1 MIIKNRIKN
10 LDLSAT
16 LKINEISKNLEK
28 EGKEIIKF
36 GFGQSPFQVPDDIVE
51 ELKKNAHQKS
61 YLSIQGLEELRNAIS
76 LYESKKKNK
85 KFSSDQVIVGPGSK
99 ELMFLL
105 HISFGGEIILP
116 SPSWVSY
123 LPQSIIADNKFHWID
138 TKADNNWY
146 PTAENIENLILKN
159 KEKNYL
165 LILNSPNNPSGQVC
179 ENLKEIGA
187 IVKKYNIIVLSDEIY
202 SELTFKE
209 NYQSILNYCPDK
221 VIVSNGLSK
230 WCGAGGWRLGY
241 FLIPNELNQL
251 KNSMK
256 VLASETFSSVSSPIQ
271 YAAIKAFNTDHNDH
285 IKKSKVILKGVGE
298 YVYNNL
304 KSNNVIMNKPM
315 GGFYLMPEF
324 LNKKFNSSAEMCTDL
339 LNKKGVAILPGS
351 DFGFSKDRMISR
363 LSYTDFD
370 GKNFMS
376 KIKLDTQIDDD
387 LIKKH
392 APKIVE
398 GTKRLKEWVEMG

>member
-1 MIIKNRIKN
+1 
-10 LDLSAT
+10 
-16 LKINEISKNLEK
+16 
-28 EGKEIIKF
+28 
-36 GFGQSPFQVPDDIVE
+36 
-51 ELKKNAHQKS
+51 
-61 YLSIQGLEELRNAIS
+61 
-76 LYESKKKNK
+76 
-85 KFSSDQVIVGPGSK
+85 
-99 ELMFLL
+99 MFLL
-105 HISFGGEIILP
+105 NVSFDGDVILP
-116 SPSWVSY
+116 VPSWVSY
-123 LPQSIIADNKFHWID
+123 EPQSIIADNKIHWIQ
-138 TKADNNWY
+138 TIAENNWY
-146 PTAENIENLILKN
+146 PTAESLEKLVLKK

-179 ENLKEIGA
+179 KNIKEISE
-187 IVKKYNIIVLSDEIY
+187 IVKKYKIIVLSDEIY
-202 SELTFKE
+202 SELNFDK
-209 NYQSILNYCPDK
+209 NYDSISNYCSEK
-221 VIVSNGLSK
+221 VIISNGLSK

-241 FLIPNELNQL
+241 FIIPNELNKI

-256 VLASETFSSVSSPIQ
+256 VLASETFSAVSAPIQ
-271 YAAIKAFNTDHNDH
+271 YAAIAAFNKDHVDYVS
-285 IKKSKVILKGVGE
+285 KSKIILKAIGE

-376 KIKLDTQIDDD
+376 KINLDTKIDDD

-398 GTKRLKEWVEMG
+398 GTKRLKDWVGKA

>member
-1 MIIKNRIKN
+1 MIKNKIKN

-16 LKINEISKNLEK
+16 LKINEISKKLEQK
-28 EGKEIIKF
+28 GKEIIKF
-36 GFGQSPFQVPDDIVE
+36 GFGQSPFPVPDKVVD

-61 YLSIQGLEELRNAIS
+61 YLPILGLEDLRVAIS
-76 LYESKKKNK
+76 KYESKKKNK
-85 KFSSDQVIVGPGSK
+85 NFSSEQVIIGPGSK

-105 HISFGGEIILP
+105 HISFDGEIILP
-116 SPSWVSY
+116 IPSWVSY
-123 LPQSIIADNKFHWID
+123 QPQSIIANNKFHWIQ
-138 TKADNNWY
+138 TSAENNWY
-146 PTAENIENLILKN
+146 PTAESLEKLVLKN

-179 ENLKEIGA
+179 KNIKEISK
-187 IVKKYNIIVLSDEIY
+187 IVKKYKIIVLSDEIY
-202 SELTFKE
+202 SELTFDE
-209 NYQSILNYCPDK
+209 NYDSMSNFCSEQ

-241 FLIPNELNQL
+241 FVIPNALNKL
-251 KNSMK
+251 KNSIK
-256 VLASETFSSVSSPIQ
+256 VLASETFSAVSAPIQ
-271 YAAIKAFNTDHNDH
+271 FAAISAFNNDH
-285 IKKSKVILKGVGE
+285 TNYILKSKKILKGIGE
-298 YVYNNL
+298 YVYNNI

-324 LNKKFNSSAEMCTDL
+324 LNKKFNTSTEMCTDL

-351 DFGFSKDRMISR
+351 DFGFSIDKLISR
-363 LSYTDFD
+363 LSYTDFN

-376 KIKLDTQIDDD
+376 KINLNTTIDDD
-387 LIKKH
+387 LINKY

-398 GTKRLKEWVEMG
+398 GTKRLKEWVELG

>member
-1 MIIKNRIKN
+1 MIKNKIKN

-16 LKINEISKNLEK
+16 LKINEISKKLEQ

-36 GFGQSPFQVPDDIVE
+36 GFGQSPFPVPVKVVD
-51 ELKKNAHQKS
+51 ELKKNAHQKN
-61 YLSIQGLEELRNAIS
+61 YLPIQGLDDLRVAIAK
-76 LYESKKKNK
+76 YESKKKNK
-85 KFSSDQVIVGPGSK
+85 NFSTEQIIIGPGSK

-105 HISFGGEIILP
+105 QVSFDGEIILP
-116 SPSWVSY
+116 APSWVSY
-123 LPQSIIADNKFHWID
+123 QPQSIIVGNKFHWIQ
-138 TKADNNWY
+138 TSAENNWY
-146 PTAENIENLILKN
+146 PTAESLEELVMKN
-159 KEKNYL
+159 KEKKYL

-179 ENLKEIGA
+179 KNIKEISQ
-187 IVKKYNIIVLSDEIY
+187 IVKKYKIIVLSDEIY
-202 SELTFKE
+202 SELTFDE
-209 NYQSILNYCPDK
+209 NYDSISNFCSEQ

-241 FLIPNELNQL
+241 FVIPNSLNKL
-251 KNSMK
+251 KNTMK
-256 VLASETFSSVSSPIQ
+256 VLASETFSAVSAPIQ
-271 YAAIKAFNTDHNDH
+271 FAAISAFNNDH
-285 IKKSKVILKGVGE
+285 TDYVSKSKKILKEIGK

-324 LNKKFNSSAEMCTDL
+324 LNKKFNSSTDMCTDL

-351 DFGFSKDRMISR
+351 DFGFSIDKMISR

-376 KIKLDTQIDDD
+376 KINLNTTIDND
-387 LIKKH
+387 LINKY

-398 GTKRLKEWVEMG
+398 GTKRLKEWVEIG